1 MLNELIFFAEPT
13 TTTASPNKS
22 LWTLPPIEHV
32 YHEKAMSK
40 LNKLLEKG
48 KVAEKEREARK
59 DDNQSGTNSSPQ
71 ATPHIAEI
79 DELRKRISDMELT
92 ITSKNKQLITN
103 EADSKAEKQKL
114 VKSFKST
121 DRKLKKM
128 KSEVLTLDHKVSEKP
143 AIQLSGSTKS
153 DGRAVSDTNT
163 TLTVITRAD
172 QVPIIFVK
180 PATGSRVISFKPQ
193 PTETASVAMSPR
205 RPSPGVRRFSLG
217 PDKTTVSRR
226 ERMMKD
232 MLKVERETQESMFGE
247 GQQATHPSP
256 SHNTTE
262 NIRGHLPYNRKRC
275 DSYYGTRSIVNSQH
289 NGSERTRKFEHLK
302 FCTMSSM
309 KLSAR
314 SRALFSRHGE
324 RVESADGDI
333 VLEAGPQ

>member
-1 MLNELIFFAEPT
+1 
-13 TTTASPNKS
+13 
-22 LWTLPPIEHV
+22 
-32 YHEKAMSK
+32 MSK

-275 DSYYGTRSIVNSQH
+275 DSYYGTSIVNSQH
-289 NGSERTRKFEHLK
+289 NGSERTRKFEQLK
-302 FCTMSSM
+302 FCTMSSRHRTKLQTSM

-324 RVESADGDI
+324 RVESADGDNII
-333 VLEAGPQ
+333 VPGGWASMASMQ